1 MQVHTA
7 WLTLQRGTNCQYQYY
22 LPPARP
28 NANSLQ
34 YLHDL
39 VYRVLEDVQY
49 FVLYVVNNRF

>member
-7 WLTLQRGTNCQYQYY
+7 WLTFQRGTNCQYQYY
-22 LPPARP
+22 LSPARP

-39 VYRVLEDVQY
+39 VYRVLEDV
-49 FVLYVVNNRF
+49 